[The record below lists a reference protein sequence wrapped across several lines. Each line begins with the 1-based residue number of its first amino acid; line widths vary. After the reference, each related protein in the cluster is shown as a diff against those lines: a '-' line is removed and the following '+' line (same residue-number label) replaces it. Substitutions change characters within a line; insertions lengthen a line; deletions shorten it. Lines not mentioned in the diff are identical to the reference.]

1 MSLWAALE
9 PLSQNKVRK
18 RIGPKIVYAYMQ
30 EGNPLTSPNNHS
42 SFCLFTLPAQRPV
55 ANTSTIRKIMSEMDN
70 YQVVGVCTGSCCE
83 RSVSMT
89 KAWVYTTVG
98 HWQLHIMWS
107 VGLFFFWTAV
117 KLQTIKCCNIVSEAL
132 RFMEGAGDLTF
143 GSWNNLVLALEYT
156 DKGCII
162 VF

>member
-1 MSLWAALE
+1 
-9 PLSQNKVRK
+9 
-18 RIGPKIVYAYMQ
+18 
-30 EGNPLTSPNNHS
+30 
-42 SFCLFTLPAQRPV
+42 
-55 ANTSTIRKIMSEMDN
+55 
-70 YQVVGVCTGSCCE
+70 
-83 RSVSMT
+83 
-89 KAWVYTTVG
+89 
-98 HWQLHIMWS
+98 
-107 VGLFFFWTAV
+107 V